1 MQFCCPEANKSH
13 VGEVCMPKSLLFLI
27 VCLLA
32 VCAPAAFAGVI
43 VTSPANGAT
52 VSGSVTYAASATS
65 SCSQGV
71 ASMGIYTAP
80 GVLAYVVNGA
90 TLNKTLTLNAGTYNT
105 TVEEWDKCGGA
116 ATTPI
121 KITVST
127 SGKTGVYVTAPAN
140 NSSVGSPVTFSATAS
155 TTCSKGVSSMGIYT
169 APGVLAYL
177 VNGASLNHSLALGA
191 GTYNTVVQEWD
202 GCGGAST
209 TPLTITVSGG
219 GKSFTNLQS
228 SGGWSGYGQRAP
240 DFVDCSPSP
249 CRNIT
254 FSMTKGVKSPTM
266 SGSSSAYY
274 LAGTVAYGDSLW
286 NNHLI
291 GDLSSQGLPDTN
303 HTLVPQYHNFTYD
316 VYFWLGNPGL
326 SQAMEF
332 DLNQFF
338 NSMGFIWGHECR
350 IAGGNE
356 WDVWDNVNSHW
367 VATGIPC
374 YPNANSWNHLVLQ
387 VQRTSDNKLLYQ
399 SITLNGV
406 THTLNQ
412 YYNHGSAP
420 SSWWGVTINFQMDGD
435 SKQSPYTAY
444 LDKLNFTY
452 Q

>member
-1 MQFCCPEANKSH
+1 
-13 VGEVCMPKSLLFLI
+13 MPKFLLVI

-32 VCAPAAFAGVI
+32 ICTTAFAGVI

-52 VSGSVTYAASATS
+52 LSGSVTYAASATS
-65 SCSQGV
+65 SCAKGV

-80 GVLAYVVNGA
+80 GVLAYVSNGS
-90 TLNKTLTLNAGTYNT
+90 TLSKSLSLSPGTYNT
-105 TVEEWDKCGGA
+105 TVQEWDYCGGA

-127 SGKTGVYVTAPAN
+127 SGQTGVYITSPAN
-140 NSSVGSPVTFSATAS
+140 NSSVGSPALFSATAT

-169 APGVLAYL
+169 SPGVLAYV
-177 VNGASLNHSLALGA
+177 VNGASLNYNLALSA

-209 TPLTITVSGG
+209 TPVTITVTGS
-219 GKSFTNLQS
+219 GKSLTNLQS
-228 SGGWSGYGQRAP
+228 SGGWSGYGQRSP
-240 DFVDCSPSP
+240 TFVDCSPSP
-249 CRNIT
+249 CDNIT
-254 FSMTKGVKSPTM
+254 FSMTKGVKSPSM
-266 SGSSSAYY
+266 SGGSSAYY
-274 LAGTVAYGDSLW
+274 LAGSAPYGDALW

-291 GDLSSQGLPDTN
+291 GDLSSQGLPDSN

-316 VYFWLGNPGL
+316 LYFWMGNPGL
-326 SQAMEF
+326 SQALEF
-332 DLNQFF
+332 DINQFF

-356 WDVWDNVNSHW
+356 WDVWDNLNKHW

-374 YPNANSWNHLVLQ
+374 FPNANSWNHLVIQ
-387 VQRTSDNKLLYQ
+387 VERTSDNKLLYQ

-412 YYNHGSAP
+412 YYNHESAP
-420 SSWWGVTINFQMDGD
+420 SSWWGITINFQMDGNN
-435 SKQSPYTAY
+435 KQSPYTAY
-444 LDKLNFTY
+444 VDELTFTY